1 LGHYYGKYGFDM
13 LTHAKSML
21 VAPPDV
27 SIDDLFPPATDAKVQ
42 AWSQWFEF

>member
-1 LGHYYGKYGFDM
+1 MGHYYGKEGYDM

-27 SIDDLFPPATDAKVQ
+27 SIDHLLPPYTEQKNQ
-42 AWSQWFEF
+42 QLSSWFEY